1 MPVLR
6 RLFFALILL
15 LSEAP
20 ALADKR
26 IALTFDDIPREPG
39 AWYSADERTRLL
51 IAGLRRAGV
60 RQAAFFLN
68 PGRLAA
74 PQGAGGEA
82 RIAAYVAAGHVIA
95 NHSST
100 HPSLSA
106 ITAED
111 YLADVDAAEAWLR
124 ERPGR
129 RPWFRFPFL
138 NEGRADKAKRDAI
151 RAGLAARRLSNG
163 YATVDGYDWYFET
176 LVRRAMLD
184 NKPIDQAALR
194 RLYLETQVGAADY
207 FDALAVRT
215 IGRSPAHVM
224 LLHETDMNA
233 RCVRDLVRALRRA
246 GWTIITADEAYSDPI
261 ARLAATIDVPSAQ
274 GTLTE
279 ALAWSAGLPAPR
291 WYERNNEDVLERL
304 FNERVLKEPSQ

>member
-1 MPVLR
+1 MLR
-6 RLFFALILL
+6 RLLLALVLL
-15 LSEAP
+15 LVSGP

-26 IALTFDDIPREPG
+26 IALTFDDIPRDQGP
-39 AWYSADERTRLL
+39 YYTSDERTRRL

-74 PQGAGGEA
+74 PQGVGGEA

-106 ITAED
+106 ITAEA
-111 YLADVDAAEAWLR
+111 YLADIDAAEAWLR
-124 ERPGR
+124 DRPGR

-138 NEGRADKAKRDAI
+138 NEGRSDKAKRDAI
-151 RAGLAARRLSNG
+151 RVGLAARNLKNG
-163 YATVDGYDWYFET
+163 YATIDGYDWYFET
-176 LVRRAMLD
+176 LVQQAVRS
-184 NKPIDQAALR
+184 NKPIDQAALK

-233 RCVRDLVRALRRA
+233 RYVRDLVRALRRA

-261 ARLAATIDVPSAQ
+261 ALQAAIIDVPSAQ